1 LLEKEVASMRR
12 IIRVLAV
19 AALMAVLMVS
29 SVSPA
34 FAGGSDHNKD
44 GTPGYSQWWQ
54 DDKTGTDK
62 ETDSC
67 DRNGSK
73 GYKSGTDC

>member
-1 LLEKEVASMRR
+1 LKRV
-12 IIRVLAV
+12 IRVLAV

-34 FAGGSDHNKD
+34 FAGSDHNKD
-44 GTPGYSQWWQ
+44 GTPGYSKWWQ
-54 DDKTGTDK
+54 DKNTGTDK
-62 ETDSC
+62 ETDGC
-67 DRNGSK
+67 DRDQSK